1 MEVLEGAEEL
11 KTDAGC
17 YDEQTH
23 RKENET
29 AKLLSRT
36 KDLHENKTSSNA
48 NRIYIILIHLRHVQ
62 FNLWLF
68 NSIWNI
74 PDPNTDPN
82 LTSV

>member
-1 MEVLEGAEEL
+1 MEVLEGTEEL

-36 KDLHENKTSSNA
+36 KDLQENKTSSNA
-48 NRIYIILIHLRHVQ
+48 NQIYII
-62 FNLWLF
+62 F
-68 NSIWNI
+68 
-74 PDPNTDPN
+74 T
-82 LTSV
+82 